1 MVIVGIIGKFW
12 LIVTDMMVMV
22 TVNDDDGDDYGDDDG
37 KDYGNDGE

>member
-1 MVIVGIIGKFW
+1 MGIIGKFW

-22 TVNDDDGDDYGDDDG
+22 TMNDDDGDDYGDDDG

>member
-1 MVIVGIIGKFW
+1 MGIIGKFW